1 MNDRQRVIEDI
12 RHAMEIQFRNKLMK
26 DPVFPF
32 LHNMGT
38 THILQGF
45 EAPPDFGY
53 IGMLHLYWTKD
64 GWKSEWFNN
73 PEEAIEVAKMIHENN
88 PIDEDKLYHAH
99 AEYYARMKEK
109 RDQKR
114 QMDELEIPDDVVWN

>member
-1 MNDRQRVIEDI
+1 MNDRQRVVEDI

-32 LHNMGT
+32 LHSLST

-45 EAPPDFGY
+45 EAPPDYGY

-73 PEEAIEVAKMIHENN
+73 PEEAVEVAKKIHEDKLF
-88 PIDEDKLYHAH
+88 DEDKLLHAH
-99 AEYYARMKEK
+99 AEYYAKIKEK
-109 RDQKR
+109 RDQIR